1 MAWTRSSS
9 VGRTRVGDRSS
20 GPCWPPSRPPIIV
33 ERRTLA
39 PDAIPTLL
47 EQIDELLA
55 EPHSEGAATL
65 AHLER
70 TLTDGYAYALA
81 LESERWRLEQRLSEL
96 AGELHE
102 GDQDEKSQ
110 ELAQISRRLS
120 SNEAALETLRS
131 TLARLRN
138 HATAVRG
145 AAVG

>member
-1 MAWTRSSS
+1 M
-9 VGRTRVGDRSS
+9 
-20 GPCWPPSRPPIIV
+20 
-33 ERRTLA
+33 A
-39 PDAIPTLL
+39 PDAIPALL

-55 EPHSEGAATL
+55 ESHSEGQSSTL
-65 AHLER
+65 ARLER
-70 TLTDGYAYALA
+70 TLTDGYAYALE

-120 SNEAALETLRS
+120 SNGTALESLRATL
-131 TLARLRN
+131 TRLRN

-145 AAVG
+145 AA